1 MEKKRKIVRLT
12 ESELTGLIHNTLKT
26 VMNEV
31 INDSNYGR
39 NILNEMARLNKKDD
53 SLSPFP
59 YNKYQLWVQGDNSPH
74 KPPHMHI
81 NYPQEGWEIKVFI
94 ESGDL
99 LQVVSYGKRGK
110 MDSFSDIIKMVKEWF
125 KLETK
130 MPGRIGT
137 NQEAALHEW
146 DACN

>member
-31 INDSNYGR
+31 IDGSNYGR

-99 LQVVSYGKRGK
+99 WQVVSYGKREK